1 MQVTNIRLRWL
12 SPKAVSYLFL
22 ASDVL
27 CLMIQSIG
35 AAVALGGDGV
45 SGAATGRALLIVGL
59 ALQLAFFALFTL
71 VAMRVDWVYKRSVAK
86 AAGQPARVSVS
97 ETKQEQEEVGAVV
110 LSKAGSV
117 ESAIFCLYSTIG
129 LLSLRNVYRFVEFVQ
144 GFDGYLATNEWF
156 FYVFDAVLILG
167 AIVIFNVKHPG
178 KDLLGSAAAVAGDD
192 KAGEGAARAADVE
205 AGRAVALVAVA
216 GC

>member
-1 MQVTNIRLRWL
+1 MSLKLTVALFACRQVTNIELRWL

-35 AAVALGGDGV
+35 AAVALGGNGV

-71 VAMRVDWVYKRSVAK
+71 VAMRVHSVYNRSVAK
-86 AAGQPARVSVS
+86 AAGQRPVRVAGSK
-97 ETKQEQEEVGAVV
+97 TKADTAAAAEEAGHQEAEAGRAVV
-110 LSKAGSV
+110 LSKVGSV

-129 LLSLRNVYRFVEFVQ
+129 LLYVPAQRACTGLLSSFRALMATWPPTSGSSTSLMPTCSSWLR
-144 GFDGYLATNEWF
+144 LSSS
-156 FYVFDAVLILG
+156 L
-167 AIVIFNVKHPG
+167 
-178 KDLLGSAAAVAGDD
+178 
-192 KAGEGAARAADVE
+192 
-205 AGRAVALVAVA
+205 
-216 GC
+216 